1 MIIRSVFLI
10 AFLSVY
16 DILGCVSVSIVG
28 VYLMYR
34 DKKILGLIPARGGSV
49 AVPEKNIY
57 PLNGKPL
64 ISYTIDSA
72 QKSMLLDALY
82 CSTNDD
88 KIAAVATSGTDCRV
102 IRRPDALCTDT
113 SKTIDCVLHALNEL
127 SAGGEH
133 FDYVMILQ
141 PTSPLRRAEDIDAC
155 IRYVVDH
162 NLIGCVSISEIPY
175 LPVLM
180 RHTEY
185 TGGIEKLVSPIA
197 GNGTCRRQDA
207 KITYYVDGCLY
218 LWAVS
223 EILSK
228 KGNLSLNDA
237 PFGYKIDS
245 KYAVDINTM
254 ADIRWC
260 EYLLKEAE

>member
-1 MIIRSVFLI
+1 
-10 AFLSVY
+10 
-16 DILGCVSVSIVG
+16 
-28 VYLMYR
+28 MYR

-141 PTSPLRRAEDIDAC
+141 PTSPLRRTEDIDAC
-155 IRYVVDH
+155 IRYVIDNGVV
-162 NLIGCVSISEIPY
+162 GCVSISQIPY

-180 RHTEY
+180 RYTED
-185 TGGIEKLVSPIA
+185 TGKGINRLTSLIS
-197 GNGTCRRQDA
+197 GSGTCRRQDA
-207 KITYYVDGCLY
+207 KQTCYVDGCLY

-223 EILSK
+223 EILVQKS
-228 KGNLSLNDA
+228 NLSLNDA
-237 PFGYKIDS
+237 PFGYEIDS